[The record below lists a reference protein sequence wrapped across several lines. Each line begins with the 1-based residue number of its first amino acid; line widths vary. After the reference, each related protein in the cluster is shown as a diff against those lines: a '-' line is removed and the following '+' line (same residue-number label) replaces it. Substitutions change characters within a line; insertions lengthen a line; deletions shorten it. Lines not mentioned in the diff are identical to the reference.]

1 MGADDASP
9 NGEGRSA
16 WIIVEAMDLDAIAR
30 AHRRR
35 QAHEAL
41 EFERDRA
48 ASLEERVEAIV
59 GELEGPR
66 IDEETFARMAPE
78 DADAVRA
85 ALRPDDAEGPEEE
98 WLELEGESPEADP
111 AETEVEIARLE
122 QEIAASRQRQEVLQR
137 YIEALGD

>member
-1 MGADDASP
+1 
-9 NGEGRSA
+9 
-16 WIIVEAMDLDAIAR
+16 MDRDAIAR

-48 ASLEERVEAIV
+48 ASLEEQVEAIV

-85 ALRPDDAEGPEEE
+85 ALRSDDAEGPEEE
-98 WLELEGESPEADP
+98 WLELEGESAEADP
-111 AETEVEIARLE
+111 AESEVEIARL
-122 QEIAASRQRQEVLQR
+122 QNEIAASRLRQAVLER